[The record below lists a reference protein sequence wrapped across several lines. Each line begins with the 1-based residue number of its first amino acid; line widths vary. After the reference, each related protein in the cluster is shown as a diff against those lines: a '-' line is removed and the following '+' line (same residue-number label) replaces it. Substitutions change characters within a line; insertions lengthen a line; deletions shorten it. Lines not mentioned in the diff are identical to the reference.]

1 METQG
6 DRTMLNKMFIIFVYI
21 VMSVDCNAQHWNNPE
36 NQMLSDSM
44 SSFFY
49 YSNNT
54 SVPFSDPRSLM
65 DTERRSRISDNY
77 HDQSEYELEMNRQR
91 MQMENTQNR
100 RRLYN
105 PNKPSYNN
113 YNSNYK
119 LHYLHRQNLK

>member
-1 METQG
+1 MKH
-6 DRTMLNKMFIIFVYI
+6 LIFTIACTVI
-21 VMSVDCNAQHWNNPE
+21 LVPTVCLSQHWPNPE

-54 SVPFSDPRSLM
+54 DTAFSDPRSLM
-65 DTERRSRISDNY
+65 DTEKRSRISDNY

-91 MQMENTQNR
+91 MQMEYPQNR

-105 PNKPSYNN
+105 SNKPSYNN
-113 YNSNYK
+113 YNPNYK
-119 LHYLHRQNLK
+119 LHYLHQKSLK

>member
-1 METQG
+1 
-6 DRTMLNKMFIIFVYI
+6 MLYKSIFILTLL
-21 VMSVDCNAQHWNNPE
+21 SVNVNAQHWNNPE

-54 SVPFSDPRSLM
+54 DTAFSDPRSLM

-77 HDQSEYELEMNRQR
+77 HDQLEYELEMNRQR
-91 MQMENTQNR
+91 MQMEYLQNR

-119 LHYLHRQNLK
+119 LHYLHQKNLK

>member
-1 METQG
+1 
-6 DRTMLNKMFIIFVYI
+6 MLYKSIFILILLSADI
-21 VMSVDCNAQHWNNPE
+21 SAQNWSNPE

-49 YSNNT
+49 YSNST
-54 SVPFSDPRSLM
+54 DASFSNPHSLM

-91 MQMENTQNR
+91 MQMEYPQNR

>member
-1 METQG
+1 
-6 DRTMLNKMFIIFVYI
+6 MLYRSIFILILLSADI
-21 VMSVDCNAQHWNNPE
+21 SAQNWNNPE

-65 DTERRSRISDNY
+65 DTERRSRLSDNY

-91 MQMENTQNR
+91 MQMENPQNR